1 MSRRI
6 IIPILFF
13 SLLSQIV
20 LVEDLTA
27 NTAEERLIEVEKQ
40 LQAVANQIK
49 QYEGEKTNL
58 EKNIL
63 ANDTALNQVNR
74 ELAEVQTRLVKAEQE
89 LDQAL
94 AGYDQSLE
102 NLAAVQQNIIQEQN

>member
-13 SLLSQIV
+13 SLLTQIV

-49 QYEGEKTNL
+49 QYEGYHQSGK
-58 EKNIL
+58 KNPDFREIKYLLSFSARAEPNYTAL
-63 ANDTALNQVNR
+63 ANHT
-74 ELAEVQTRLVKAEQE
+74 
-89 LDQAL
+89 
-94 AGYDQSLE
+94 
-102 NLAAVQQNIIQEQN
+102 